1 MDDIELDN
9 LDKDR
14 PEDREND
21 REEEQTPFD
30 DDWRNESIV
39 VIDTS
44 NPDAI
49 PNPRKDAG
57 AIRRAYTEDKKSLPR
72 KMNININK
80 GDGPAAKL
88 VLEKLKVTVNRK
100 GRVNGAEY
108 DGIRIIVQKG
118 KRLPYTED
126 AKKVSKVNEFKDIVR
141 RAEAEHKNTAVALVE
156 EKLDVSVND
165 DLANSVLRDSFE
177 RLDEEISE
185 RANEIRIELSE
196 NELREFRG
204 ILAAKSDKF
213 LKIEEHWR
221 DLAKK
226 QPNARKD
233 KLYEAIAD
241 VAALKAGEIRLRTN
255 RRPEGQLARSV
266 VEEEAKGNDLTRF
279 ERFKKWAKRN
289 LGGIS
294 IVAISVAGIITTIV
308 MGTRNAVKGGA
319 RATSKFAQTLR
330 KFAEKAAP
338 VVGALLNLAAK
349 VLTLGAKAIG
359 CLSEHLWILAV
370 TIAYIL
376 YKERHSNK

>member
-21 REEEQTPFD
+21 REEEETPFD

-39 VIDTS
+39 VIDIS

-57 AIRRAYTEDKKSLPR
+57 AIRRACTEDKKSLPG

-141 RAEAEHKNTAVALVE
+141 RAEAEHK
-156 EKLDVSVND
+156 
-165 DLANSVLRDSFE
+165 
-177 RLDEEISE
+177 
-185 RANEIRIELSE
+185 
-196 NELREFRG
+196 
-204 ILAAKSDKF
+204 
-213 LKIEEHWR
+213 
-221 DLAKK
+221 
-226 QPNARKD
+226 
-233 KLYEAIAD
+233 
-241 VAALKAGEIRLRTN
+241 
-255 RRPEGQLARSV
+255 
-266 VEEEAKGNDLTRF
+266 
-279 ERFKKWAKRN
+279 
-289 LGGIS
+289 
-294 IVAISVAGIITTIV
+294 
-308 MGTRNAVKGGA
+308 
-319 RATSKFAQTLR
+319 TL
-330 KFAEKAAP
+330 P
-338 VVGALLNLAAK
+338 
-349 VLTLGAKAIG
+349 
-359 CLSEHLWILAV
+359 
-370 TIAYIL
+370 
-376 YKERHSNK
+376 